1 MIGSFERGKLLRK
14 YISFMIKRISNE
26 SIICLFLI
34 VKFFSIFNIIFVETL
49 NPFQVKINE
58 PAKRGLD
65 ENTLFMY
72 IIQN

>member
-1 MIGSFERGKLLRK
+1 M
-14 YISFMIKRISNE
+14 
-26 SIICLFLI
+26 LI
-34 VKFFSIFNIIFVETL
+34 FDSKIFSIFNIIFVETL

-58 PAKRGLD
+58 LAKRGLD